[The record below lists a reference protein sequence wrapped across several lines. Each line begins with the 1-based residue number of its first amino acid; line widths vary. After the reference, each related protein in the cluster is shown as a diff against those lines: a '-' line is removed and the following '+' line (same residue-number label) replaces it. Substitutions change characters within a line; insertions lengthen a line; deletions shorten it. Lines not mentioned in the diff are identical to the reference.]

1 MTSLEELD
9 LSDCTA
15 LKHLPEALGKL
26 TKLERLDVSDCPA
39 LTALPESIGAL
50 TKLRCRTDE
59 LGFNICHSGMP
70 SCVTLPSAALSNRL
84 PDAVDY

>member
-15 LKHLPEALGKL
+15 LEHLPETLGKL
-26 TKLERLDVSDCPA
+26 TKLERLDVSDCRA

-59 LGFNICHSGMP
+59 HGFKAATLACHHVLHG
-70 SCVTLPSAALSNRL
+70 RL
-84 PDAVDY
+84 LQFY